1 MSQGKLLRRLGFLLP
16 LGVLA
21 FLSTLLFT
29 GIAGGIIRALQKKW
43 TGLLEPVDEQFK
55 LYRDWTGPSLLL
67 SLLYPSYVGWVD
79 GHRVH
84 LSTENRPPRQHP
96 LFLQPFGSINFAR
109 VRVDTGLTALR
120 SAGREDILT
129 RLGKVLG
136 GGDTELGIEAFDDKV
151 KLDGG
156 PPHLLFAA
164 LGETQRSALK
174 TIADLPNARL
184 EEGELELRISLG
196 KKAELIRRIS
206 LGKKAGLR
214 LWPVRENN
222 QLLVEFQRTVE
233 LVKQLEPISDEPAEC
248 LLHNLLNDPEP
259 SFRVRCFEF
268 LLGFYPD
275 HPATAKA
282 REAAEHPEADPNLR
296 LLLAIRRS
304 KVDPAELS
312 QLLQLSGIDERLRAR
327 ARKLVGSASGGRLSV
342 EAEGEAG
349 GLSMADRRAG
359 SLSKVRGS

>member
-1 MSQGKLLRRLGFLLP
+1 MSQGKLLSRLGFLLP

-21 FLSTLLFT
+21 FLSALLFT
-29 GIAGGIIRALQKKW
+29 GMVGRLIRALQKKW
-43 TGLLEPVDEQFK
+43 TDLLEPVDEQFK

-79 GHRVH
+79 GHKVH
-84 LSTENRPPRQHP
+84 LSTENRPPRQQP
-96 LFLQPFGSINFAR
+96 LLLAPFGSINFAR
-109 VRVDTGLTALR
+109 VRVETGLTALR

-136 GGDTELGIEAFDDKV
+136 GGDKELGVEAFDDKV

-174 TIADLPNARL
+174 TIADLPHARL
-184 EEGELELRISLG
+184 EEGVLELRLR
-196 KKAELIRRIS
+196 LV
-206 LGKKAGLR
+206 KKAGLR
-214 LWPVRENN
+214 LWPVEENN

-233 LVKQLEPISDEPAEC
+233 LVKQLQPVSDDPAEC
-248 LLHNLLNDPEP
+248 LLHNLLSDPEP

-275 HPATAKA
+275 HPATAQA
-282 REAAEHPEADPNLR
+282 REAAESPQADPNLK
-296 LLLAIRRS
+296 LLLAIRRT
-304 KVDPAELS
+304 KVNPAELS
-312 QLLQLSGIDERLRAR
+312 QLLRASGIDERLRAR

-342 EAEGEAG
+342 EAEGDAG

-359 SLSKVRGS
+359 SLSKVPGS